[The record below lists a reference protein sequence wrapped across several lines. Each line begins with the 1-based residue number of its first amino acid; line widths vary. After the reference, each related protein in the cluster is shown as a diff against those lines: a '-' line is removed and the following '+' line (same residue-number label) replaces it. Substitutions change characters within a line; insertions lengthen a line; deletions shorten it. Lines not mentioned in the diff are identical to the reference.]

1 MTAFEYIGATG
12 MDEVL
17 DALADGAGSVLA
29 GGQSLVLRGPV
40 LQGPVLRDPIPR
52 AEDREAA
59 VRRAADREAAVR
71 RAEDREAAVRREAD
85 REAAVRRV
93 VDINRVPGLDTLAES
108 GGSLRV
114 GPLVRHR
121 TFESDQVTGPLGD
134 LLRAVV
140 CHIGH
145 PPIRARGTMLG
156 SFAFAHPAAE
166 WPVVAMM
173 LDARMTLTG
182 RDGSRTLPAESFFT
196 GPFTTARRPD
206 EMLTEARLRVL
217 PAGTGIGYAEDRRTT
232 IFPQAAAITAITVTE
247 SVVSAAAIGLVNAGP
262 CPVRARAAEKVLLHG
277 PLSDA
282 AISAA
287 AEAAADVDVPGTGPD
302 RLVRQRAFRTLARRA
317 LSQARDGLGVRAHR

>member
-29 GGQSLVLRGPV
+29 GGQSLT
-40 LQGPVLRDPIPR
+40 LQTGDT
-52 AEDREAA
+52 ETS
-59 VRRAADREAAVR
+59 
-71 RAEDREAAVRREAD
+71 
-85 REAAVRRV
+85 VRRV
-93 VDINRVPGLDTLAES
+93 VDINRVSGLDTLAAN

-121 TFESDQVTGPLGD
+121 TFESAEVTGPLGD

-182 RDGSRTLPAESFFT
+182 RHGSRTVSAESFFT

-206 EMLTEARLRVL
+206 EMLTEAQLRVL

-232 IFPQAAAITAITVTE
+232 IFPQAAAIAAITVTGG
-247 SVVSAAAIGLVNAGP
+247 VVSGASIGLVNAGP
-262 CPVRARAAEKVLLHG
+262 CPVRARAAEKALLDG

-287 AEAAADVDVPGTGPD
+287 AEAAADVDVTGGGAAAD
-302 RLVRQRAFRTLARRA
+302 RLMRQRAFRTLARRA
-317 LSQARDGLGVRAHR
+317 LSQARDGLGVRSHP